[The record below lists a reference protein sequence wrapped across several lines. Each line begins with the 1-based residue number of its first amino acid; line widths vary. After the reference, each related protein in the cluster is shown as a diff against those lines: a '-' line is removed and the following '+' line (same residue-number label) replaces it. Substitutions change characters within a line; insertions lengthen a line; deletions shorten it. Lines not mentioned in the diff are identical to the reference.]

1 MPLATTTHAG
11 QIYMYKDSNGSTLL
25 TNRKSADR
33 SLTKVKVTYYPDSN
47 IHSYRN
53 WGNSEASVLPSYS
66 RNKNAFDH
74 IIQQAAQQH
83 GVSEGLIKAVM
94 HTESG
99 FNVNARSPVG
109 AQGLMQLMPATA
121 RRFNVSNAYD
131 PHENIMAGAKYLA
144 WLLKRFNG
152 NTTLALAGYNAGEGN
167 IAKYGG
173 VPPFRETQDYVRRVT
188 SRYSN
193 LYANGVVPGLVG
205 NRHPVST
212 PFDTYRAADGLVVI
226 AVASNRLFERLC
238 QCMGQPE
245 LATDPRFIDDAS
257 RTRHEPQLRAA
268 IEAWTAQHSVEH
280 LCDGLLEAGVPS
292 SPVWDLA
299 EAASSEHAR
308 VRQLQFQPPGAAVP
322 CVPQP
327 VFFNGRKPHALTAA
341 PRLGADNAIFGLNP
355 TGVNP

>member
-1 MPLATTTHAG
+1 MNNKINAFLLYILGTASIMPLATSTHAG

-33 SLTKVKVTYYPDSN
+33 SLTKVKVTYYPESN

-167 IAKYGG
+167 VTKYGG

-188 SRYSN
+188 SRFSN
-193 LYANGVVPGLVG
+193 LYASGVNASSSNSAITANNNSNTQSQNAQVIAQSENYTASNHQVAANKRPQ
-205 NRHPVST
+205 RQIIM
-212 PFDTYRAADGLVVI
+212 AADGRFTD
-226 AVASNRLFERLC
+226 APAGSYATGNATASARI
-238 QCMGQPE
+238 
-245 LATDPRFIDDAS
+245 FI
-257 RTRHEPQLRAA
+257 
-268 IEAWTAQHSVEH
+268 
-280 LCDGLLEAGVPS
+280 
-292 SPVWDLA
+292 
-299 EAASSEHAR
+299 SE
-308 VRQLQFQPPGAAVP
+308 
-322 CVPQP
+322 
-327 VFFNGRKPHALTAA
+327 
-341 PRLGADNAIFGLNP
+341 
-355 TGVNP
+355 

>member
-1 MPLATTTHAG
+1 MNNKINAFLLYILGTASIMPLATSTHAG

-167 IAKYGG
+167 VAKYGG

-188 SRYSN
+188 SRFSN
-193 LYANGVVPGLVG
+193 LYASGVNASSSNSAITANNNSNTQSQNAQVIAQSENYTASNHQVATNKRPQ
-205 NRHPVST
+205 RQIIM
-212 PFDTYRAADGLVVI
+212 AADGRFTD
-226 AVASNRLFERLC
+226 APAGSYATGNATASARI
-238 QCMGQPE
+238 
-245 LATDPRFIDDAS
+245 FI
-257 RTRHEPQLRAA
+257 
-268 IEAWTAQHSVEH
+268 
-280 LCDGLLEAGVPS
+280 
-292 SPVWDLA
+292 
-299 EAASSEHAR
+299 SE
-308 VRQLQFQPPGAAVP
+308 
-322 CVPQP
+322 
-327 VFFNGRKPHALTAA
+327 
-341 PRLGADNAIFGLNP
+341 
-355 TGVNP
+355 

>member
-1 MPLATTTHAG
+1 MNNKINAFLLYILGTASIMPLATTTHAG

-167 IAKYGG
+167 VAKYGG

-193 LYANGVVPGLVG
+193 LYANGVSASANNNAITANNNSNTQSQNAQVIAQSESYTASSHQVAANKRPQ
-205 NRHPVST
+205 RQIIM
-212 PFDTYRAADGLVVI
+212 AADG
-226 AVASNRLFERLC
+226 RF
-238 QCMGQPE
+238 
-245 LATDPRFIDDAS
+245 TDA
-257 RTRHEPQLRAA
+257 
-268 IEAWTAQHSVEH
+268 
-280 LCDGLLEAGVPS
+280 
-292 SPVWDLA
+292 
-299 EAASSEHAR
+299 
-308 VRQLQFQPPGAAVP
+308 
-322 CVPQP
+322 
-327 VFFNGRKPHALTAA
+327 
-341 PRLGADNAIFGLNP
+341 P
-355 TGVNP
+355 TGSYATGNATASARIFISE

>member
-1 MPLATTTHAG
+1 MNNKINAFLLYILGTASIMPLATSTHAG

-167 IAKYGG
+167 VTKYGG

-193 LYANGVVPGLVG
+193 LYASGVNASSSNSAITANNNSNTQSQNAQVIAQSENYTASNHQVAANKRPQ
-205 NRHPVST
+205 RQIIM
-212 PFDTYRAADGLVVI
+212 AADGRFTD
-226 AVASNRLFERLC
+226 APAGSYATGNATASARI
-238 QCMGQPE
+238 
-245 LATDPRFIDDAS
+245 FI
-257 RTRHEPQLRAA
+257 
-268 IEAWTAQHSVEH
+268 
-280 LCDGLLEAGVPS
+280 
-292 SPVWDLA
+292 
-299 EAASSEHAR
+299 SE
-308 VRQLQFQPPGAAVP
+308 
-322 CVPQP
+322 
-327 VFFNGRKPHALTAA
+327 
-341 PRLGADNAIFGLNP
+341 
-355 TGVNP
+355 

>member
-1 MPLATTTHAG
+1 MNNKINAFLLYILGTASIMPLATTTHAG

-131 PHENIMAGAKYLA
+131 PQENIMAGAKYLA

-167 IAKYGG
+167 VAKYGG

-193 LYANGVVPGLVG
+193 LYASGISASANNNAITANNTSNSQSQNAQVIAQSDNYTAG
-205 NRHPVST
+205 NHQVAANKRPQ
-212 PFDTYRAADGLVVI
+212 RQIIMAADGRFTD
-226 AVASNRLFERLC
+226 APAGSY
-238 QCMGQPE
+238 
-245 LATDPRFIDDAS
+245 AT
-257 RTRHEPQLRAA
+257 
-268 IEAWTAQHSVEH
+268 
-280 LCDGLLEAGVPS
+280 G
-292 SPVWDLA
+292 
-299 EAASSEHAR
+299 
-308 VRQLQFQPPGAAVP
+308 
-322 CVPQP
+322 
-327 VFFNGRKPHALTAA
+327 
-341 PRLGADNAIFGLNP
+341 NAIASARIFISE
-355 TGVNP
+355 